1 MVEASTGQFYMN
13 AIKTLQEYNGTLPNN
28 VTTDKAFRVTMYPAI
43 GAFPNA
49 WEFTLIIVVSLL
61 AVSFI
66 VSGNEAFS
74 TSANY
79 L

>member
-1 MVEASTGQFYMN
+1 MKSIKALQQYNAS
-13 AIKTLQEYNGTLPNN
+13 LPNN
-28 VTTDKAFRVTMYPAI
+28 VTADMAFRVTMYPAI

-66 VSGNEAFS
+66 VSGKDCLLFNEPRRK
-74 TSANY
+74 
-79 L
+79 LR